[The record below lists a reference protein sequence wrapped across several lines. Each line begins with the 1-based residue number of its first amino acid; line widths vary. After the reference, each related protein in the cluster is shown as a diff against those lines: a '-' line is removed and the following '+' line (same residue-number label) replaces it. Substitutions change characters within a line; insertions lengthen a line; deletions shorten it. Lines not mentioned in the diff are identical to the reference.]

1 MPRIRLRVPTPALYG
16 STIFLSSFLLFLI
29 QPVFA
34 KLILPGFG
42 GSAAVWTTC
51 LVFFQGALV
60 AGYGYSYLVAKR
72 LRPMRQALLHGA
84 LLIAAIAI
92 LPAARGASW
101 NSAGNS
107 PWSSTWSF
115 AGKPGP
121 DVILHPAARIL
132 AILTAA
138 IGLPYVLL
146 SATAPLLQAWYA
158 RGGRSRS
165 AQDVEPHAEIQAESR
180 PYRLYALSNAGAL
193 LALIAYPAWIEP
205 RWTTHSQERL
215 WSIGFVIFAG
225 LCTIT
230 SVIAARS
237 RDISRETSGAVEHH
251 EELANKVTAT
261 QRLEWIALAAG
272 GSMLLLA
279 ITNQL
284 TENVAPVPLL
294 WILPLA
300 IYLLTFILCFGGARF
315 YHRDVLLRFLAVALA
330 GVAYSIY
337 DIQLSDAIV
346 VSIPIFCIGLFF
358 GCMFCH
364 GELNRLKPAPGQLT
378 SFYLMIAAGGALGA
392 VFVGLIAPAIFS
404 GVYELPV
411 ALLVVAALALWMNL
425 RDAAVWSVRLLWA
438 AVTVAM
444 LAVCGAQ
451 VRGYHHGAVEL
462 VRSFYG
468 SLRVVDSNGVRTLYH
483 GTIEHG
489 SQFLSPEKRRTPTTY
504 YGYSSGVGLALQF
517 LDRQRRAR
525 AEALRVGIIGLGAG
539 TLAAYGR
546 AGDQLHFYEINP
558 QVIRIAQ
565 GAFSY
570 IRDSPA
576 RIEITSGDARLS
588 LEAEDPQGFDML
600 IVDAFSGDAIPV
612 HLLTREAFAV
622 YFRHLKP
629 EGALALHVSNQYVD
643 LAPVAGGLAAA
654 FGRPAL
660 EIQTPKDA
668 AREILGADWILI
680 TGNRD
685 FLASPEIQRVGERV
699 PVRRGIEVWTD
710 DYNNLL
716 QVMRWFPTS

>member
-1 MPRIRLRVPTPALYG
+1 MPRTRSWLYG

-34 KLILPGFG
+34 KLILPWFG

-60 AGYGYSYLVAKR
+60 AGYGYSFFVAKR
-72 LRPMRQALLHGA
+72 LRPMRQALLHGV
-84 LLIAAIAI
+84 LLAAAIAM
-92 LPAARGASW
+92 LPFATLAFSRNPGW
-101 NSAGNS
+101 GFGWS
-107 PWSSTWSF
+107 PV
-115 AGKPGP
+115 P
-121 DVILHPAARIL
+121 DFTLHPAAQIL
-132 AILTAA
+132 SILTVS
-138 IGLPYVLL
+138 IGLPYILL
-146 SATAPLLQAWYA
+146 SATAPLLQDWYA
-158 RGGRSRS
+158 RS
-165 AQDVEPHAEIQAESR
+165 AGLRDPDVESR

-205 RWTTHSQERL
+205 RWTTHFQDRL
-215 WSIGFVIFAG
+215 WSTGFVIFAA
-225 LCTIT
+225 LCAVT
-230 SVIAARS
+230 SVFAARS
-237 RDISRETSGAVEHH
+237 RGVALETSAATHH
-251 EELANKVTAT
+251 DAEPANNVTSSPQVTAT
-261 QRLEWIALAAG
+261 RRLEWIALAAG

-300 IYLLTFILCFGGARF
+300 IYLLTFILCFGSTRWAGAGAG
-315 YHRDVLLRFLAVALA
+315 RDVLFRFLAVALV

-346 VSIPIFCIGLFF
+346 VLIPIFCIGLFF

-411 ALLVVAALALWMNL
+411 ALLVIAALALWTNL
-425 RDAAVWSVRLLWA
+425 RDAAAWSARLLWA

-444 LAVCGAQ
+444 LAVWIAQ
-451 VRGYHHGAVEL
+451 VRGYHHSTVEL

-468 SLRVVDSNGVRTLYH
+468 SLRVVDSDGVRTLYH
-483 GTIEHG
+483 GTVEHG
-489 SQFLSPEKRRTPTTY
+489 SQFLSPEMRRTPTTY

-525 AEALRVGIIGLGAG
+525 AGTLHVGVIGLGTG

-558 QVIRIAQ
+558 QVIGIAQ

-570 IRDSPA
+570 VRDSPA

-588 LEAEDPQGFDML
+588 LEAEDPQEFDIL

-612 HLLTREAFAV
+612 HLLTREAFAL

-629 EGALALHVSNQYVD
+629 DGALALHVSNQYVD
-643 LAPVAGGLAAA
+643 LSPVAGGLAAA
-654 FGRPAL
+654 FGRPAV
-660 EIQTPKDA
+660 EIQTMKDA
-668 AREILGADWILI
+668 PRQILAADWILI
-680 TGNRD
+680 TADRD
-685 FLASPEIQRVGERV
+685 FLASPEIQRAGEPV
-699 PVRRGIEVWTD
+699 PVRPGMHVWTD

-716 QVMRWFPTS
+716 QVMRWLPTS

>member
-1 MPRIRLRVPTPALYG
+1 MPRTRSWLYG

-34 KLILPGFG
+34 KLILPWFG

-60 AGYGYSYLVAKR
+60 AGYGYSYFVARR
-72 LRPMRQALLHGA
+72 LRPMRQALLHGV
-84 LLIAAIAI
+84 LLAAAIAM
-92 LPAARGASW
+92 LPAAILAFPW
-101 NSAGNS
+101 NPGWGFGWS
-107 PWSSTWSF
+107 PVPRFT
-115 AGKPGP
+115 
-121 DVILHPAARIL
+121 LHPAAQIL
-132 AILTAA
+132 SILTVS
-138 IGLPYVLL
+138 IGLPYILL

-158 RGGRSRS
+158 RSTGSRD
-165 AQDVEPHAEIQAESR
+165 AEVESPESQ

-205 RWTTHSQERL
+205 RWTTHFQERL
-215 WSIGFVIFAG
+215 WSTGFVTFAA
-225 LCTIT
+225 LCAVTG
-230 SVIAARS
+230 VIAARS
-237 RDISRETSGAVEHH
+237 RGISPETSGAAEHDSEPLNNAAH
-251 EELANKVTAT
+251 DAPVSAA

-300 IYLLTFILCFGGARF
+300 IYLLTFILCFGSSRWAGAGAG
-315 YHRDVLLRFLAVALA
+315 RDVLFRFLAVALA

-346 VSIPIFCIGLFF
+346 VLIPILCIGLFF

-364 GELNRLKPAPGQLT
+364 SELNRRKPAPAQLT

-392 VFVGLIAPAIFS
+392 VFVGLVAPAIFA

-411 ALLVVAALALWMNL
+411 ALLVIALLALWTNL
-425 RDAAVWSVRLLWA
+425 REKSAWSARLLWA

-444 LAVCGAQ
+444 LAVWVAQ

-468 SLRVVDSNGVRTLYH
+468 SLRVVDSDGVRTLYH
-483 GTIEHG
+483 GTVEHG
-489 SQFLSPEKRRTPTTY
+489 SQFLSPDQRRTPTTY

-525 AEALRVGIIGLGAG
+525 AGALRVGVIGLGTG

-558 QVIRIAQ
+558 QVIGIAQ

-570 IRDSPA
+570 LRDSTA

-588 LEAEDPQGFDML
+588 LEAEDPQEFDML

-612 HLLTREAFAV
+612 HLLTREAFAL

-643 LAPVAGGLAAA
+643 LSPVAGALAAA
-654 FGRPAL
+654 FGRPAV
-660 EIQTPKDA
+660 EIQTTKDA
-668 AREILGADWILI
+668 PRQILAADWILI
-680 TGNRD
+680 TANRD
-685 FLASPEIQRVGERV
+685 FLASPEIQRAGERV
-699 PVRRGIEVWTD
+699 PARPGMQVWTD

-716 QVMRWFPTS
+716 QVMRWLPTS